1 MTQNFQTPPPAP
13 GKPSPLQT
21 LALQQSTI
29 MTINDSARV
38 TSAAIDR
45 NKCDILNIAKE
56 RQEPTSARLDS

>member
-29 MTINDSARV
+29 MTINDSAQV
-38 TSAAIDR
+38 TIDR
-45 NKCDILNIAKE
+45 NKCDILNIAEE
-56 RQEPTSARLDS
+56 RAGANLSKA